1 MEGGSMD
8 ERLTYAIGDIHGRL
22 DLLMDLLSQI
32 ITHANGRSCKL
43 VFLGDY
49 IDRGPDSAGVLA
61 LVRRFQQQWPESVI
75 CLKGNHEAMLLEV
88 VTEPA
93 VTSWWLGNG
102 GDNTLV
108 SFGVSHPGDLPADVL
123 SWIAGLPTLYEDE
136 HRYFV
141 HAGLHPDLRLSEQD
155 DQTKLWIRDE
165 FLLVDYDFGKHVVHG
180 HTPSQTGG
188 PELRP
193 YRTNLD
199 TGAVFGGPL
208 TAGVFTDERGPAV
221 AFLKSPDGEF
231 HSCSTLPHRP
241 GMAS

>member
-1 MEGGSMD
+1 MD

-61 LVRRFQQQWPESVI
+61 LVRRFQQHWPESVI

-102 GDNTLV
+102 GDTTLA

-141 HAGLHPDLRLSEQD
+141 HAGRHPDLRLSEQD
-155 DQTKLWIRDE
+155 DQTKLWIRGE
-165 FLLVDYDFGKHVVHG
+165 FLLVDYNFGKHVVHG
-180 HTPSQTGG
+180 HMPSETGC
-188 PELRP
+188 PEVRP

-199 TGAVFGGPL
+199 TGAVFSSPL
-208 TAGVFTDERGPAV
+208 TAGVFADERGPAV
-221 AFLKSPDGEF
+221 AFLRSPDG
-231 HSCSTLPHRP
+231 
-241 GMAS
+241 

>member
-61 LVRRFQQQWPESVI
+61 LVRRFQQHWPESVI

-141 HAGLHPDLRLSEQD
+141 HAGLHPDLSLSEQD

-180 HTPSQTGG
+180 NTPSETGG

-221 AFLKSPDGEF
+221 AFLRSPDG
-231 HSCSTLPHRP
+231 
-241 GMAS
+241 

>member
-61 LVRRFQQQWPESVI
+61 LVRRFQQHWPESVI

-141 HAGLHPDLRLSEQD
+141 HAGLHPDLSLSEQD

-208 TAGVFTDERGPAV
+208 TAGVFMDERGPAV
-221 AFLKSPDGEF
+221 AFLKSSDG
-231 HSCSTLPHRP
+231 
-241 GMAS
+241 

>member
-1 MEGGSMD
+1 MEGGGMS
-8 ERLTYAIGDIHGRL
+8 EKLTYAIGDVHGRL

-49 IDRGPDSAGVLA
+49 IDRGPDSAGVVE
-61 LVRRFQQQWPESVI
+61 LVRRFQQRWPEGVL

-88 VTEPA
+88 VKEPA
-93 VTSWWLGNG
+93 AIPWWLGNG
-102 GDNTLV
+102 GDATLA
-108 SFGVSHPGDLPADVL
+108 SFGVSHPGDLPAGVL
-123 SWIAGLPTLYEDE
+123 SWMAGLVTMYEDE

-141 HAGLHPDLRLSEQD
+141 HAGLHPGLSLSEQD

-165 FLLVDYDFGKHVVHG
+165 FLSIDYNFGKHVVHG
-180 HTPSQTGG
+180 HTPIETGG

-221 AFLKSPDGEF
+221 GFLKSRGQ
-231 HSCSTLPHRP
+231 
-241 GMAS
+241 

>member
-1 MEGGSMD
+1 MD

-22 DLLMDLLSQI
+22 DFLMDLLSQI

-61 LVRRFQQQWPESVI
+61 LVRRFQQHWPESVI

-141 HAGLHPDLRLSEQD
+141 HAGLHPDLSLSEQD

-165 FLLVDYDFGKHVVHG
+165 FLLVDHDFGKHVVHG
-180 HTPSQTGG
+180 HTPSQAGG
-188 PELRP
+188 PEVRS

-208 TAGVFTDERGPAV
+208 TAGVFTDERGPAI
-221 AFLKSPDGEF
+221 AFLRSLEG
-231 HSCSTLPHRP
+231 
-241 GMAS
+241 

>member
-61 LVRRFQQQWPESVI
+61 LVRRFQQHWPESVI

-141 HAGLHPDLRLSEQD
+141 HAGLHPDLSLSEQD

-165 FLLVDYDFGKHVVHG
+165 FLLVDYNFGKHVVHG
-180 HTPSQTGG
+180 HTPSETGG

-221 AFLKSPDGEF
+221 AFLRSPDG
-231 HSCSTLPHRP
+231 
-241 GMAS
+241 

>member
-1 MEGGSMD
+1 MEGGGMS
-8 ERLTYAIGDIHGRL
+8 EKLTYAIGDVHGRL

-49 IDRGPDSAGVLA
+49 IDRGPDSAGVVE
-61 LVRRFQQQWPESVI
+61 LVRRFQQRWPEGVL

-88 VTEPA
+88 VKEPA
-93 VTSWWLGNG
+93 AIPWWLGNG
-102 GDNTLV
+102 GDATLA

-123 SWIAGLPTLYEDE
+123 SWMAGLVTMYEDE

-141 HAGLHPDLRLSEQD
+141 HAGLHPGLSLSEQD
-155 DQTKLWIRDE
+155 DQAKLWIRDE
-165 FLLVDYDFGKHVVHG
+165 FLSIDYNFGKHVVHG
-180 HTPSQTGG
+180 HTPIETGG

-221 AFLKSPDGEF
+221 EFLKSRGQ
-231 HSCSTLPHRP
+231 
-241 GMAS
+241 

>member
-61 LVRRFQQQWPESVI
+61 LVRRFQQHWPESVI

-141 HAGLHPDLRLSEQD
+141 HAGLHPDLSLSEQD

-221 AFLKSPDGEF
+221 AFLRSPDG
-231 HSCSTLPHRP
+231 
-241 GMAS
+241 

>member
-141 HAGLHPDLRLSEQD
+141 HAGLHPDLSLSEQD

-165 FLLVDYDFGKHVVHG
+165 FLLVDHDFGKHVVHG
-180 HTPSQTGG
+180 HTPSQAGG
-188 PELRP
+188 PEVRP

-221 AFLKSPDGEF
+221 AFLRSPDG
-231 HSCSTLPHRP
+231 
-241 GMAS
+241 

>member
-1 MEGGSMD
+1 MD

-61 LVRRFQQQWPESVI
+61 LVRRFQQHWPESVI

-208 TAGVFTDERGPAV
+208 TAGVFMDERGPAV
-221 AFLKSPDGEF
+221 AFLKSSDG
-231 HSCSTLPHRP
+231 
-241 GMAS
+241 

>member
-22 DLLMDLLSQI
+22 DFLMDLLSQI

-102 GDNTLV
+102 GDTTLA

-141 HAGLHPDLRLSEQD
+141 HAGLHPDLSLSEQD

-180 HTPSQTGG
+180 HTPSQSGG
-188 PELRP
+188 PEVRP

-208 TAGVFTDERGPAV
+208 TAGVFTDECGPAV
-221 AFLKSPDGEF
+221 AFLRSPDG
-231 HSCSTLPHRP
+231 
-241 GMAS
+241 

>member
-61 LVRRFQQQWPESVI
+61 LVRRFQQHWPESVI

-102 GDNTLV
+102 GDTTLA
-108 SFGVSHPGDLPADVL
+108 SFGVPHPGDLPADVL

-141 HAGLHPDLRLSEQD
+141 HAGLHPDLSLSEQD

-180 HTPSQTGG
+180 HTPSETGG

-221 AFLKSPDGEF
+221 AFLRSPDG
-231 HSCSTLPHRP
+231 
-241 GMAS
+241 

>member
-1 MEGGSMD
+1 MEGGSMG

-102 GDNTLV
+102 GDNTLA
-108 SFGVSHPGDLPADVL
+108 SFDVSHPADLPADVL

-141 HAGLHPDLRLSEQD
+141 HAGLHPDLSLPEQD

-165 FLLVDYDFGKHVVHG
+165 FLLVDHDFGKHVVHG
-180 HTPSQTGG
+180 HTPSETGY

-199 TGAVFGGPL
+199 R
-208 TAGVFTDERGPAV
+208 AGSGNLNSGISGVSA
-221 AFLKSPDGEF
+221 
-231 HSCSTLPHRP
+231 
-241 GMAS
+241 

>member
-61 LVRRFQQQWPESVI
+61 LVRRFQQHWPESVI

-102 GDNTLV
+102 GDTTLA
-108 SFGVSHPGDLPADVL
+108 SFGVPHPGDLPADVL

-141 HAGLHPDLRLSEQD
+141 HAGLHPDLSLSEQD

-165 FLLVDYDFGKHVVHG
+165 FLLVDHDFGKHVVHG
-180 HTPSQTGG
+180 HTPSQAGG
-188 PELRP
+188 PEVRS

-208 TAGVFTDERGPAV
+208 TAGVFTDERGPAI
-221 AFLKSPDGEF
+221 AFLRSLEG
-231 HSCSTLPHRP
+231 
-241 GMAS
+241 

>member
-1 MEGGSMD
+1 
-8 ERLTYAIGDIHGRL
+8 
-22 DLLMDLLSQI
+22 
-32 ITHANGRSCKL
+32 
-43 VFLGDY
+43 
-49 IDRGPDSAGVLA
+49 
-61 LVRRFQQQWPESVI
+61 
-75 CLKGNHEAMLLEV
+75 MLLEV

-102 GDNTLV
+102 GDTTLA

-141 HAGLHPDLRLSEQD
+141 HAGLHPDLSLSEQD

-180 HTPSQTGG
+180 HTPSETGY
-188 PELRP
+188 PEVRP

-199 TGAVFGGPL
+199 TGAVFSGPL

-221 AFLKSPDGEF
+221 AFLRSPDG
-231 HSCSTLPHRP
+231 
-241 GMAS
+241 

>member
-1 MEGGSMD
+1 MD

-61 LVRRFQQQWPESVI
+61 LVRRFQQHWPESVI

-141 HAGLHPDLRLSEQD
+141 HAGLHPDLSLSEQD

-180 HTPSQTGG
+180 HTPIETGG

-221 AFLKSPDGEF
+221 EFLKSRGQ
-231 HSCSTLPHRP
+231 
-241 GMAS
+241 